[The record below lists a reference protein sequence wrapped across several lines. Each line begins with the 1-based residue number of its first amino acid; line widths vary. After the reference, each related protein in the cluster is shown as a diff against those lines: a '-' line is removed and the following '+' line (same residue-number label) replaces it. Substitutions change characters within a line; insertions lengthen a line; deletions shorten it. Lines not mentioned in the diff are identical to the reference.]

1 MLDVVMPGM
10 NGWSVLTQLKNDPAT
25 ADIPVIV
32 VTMIDNRNLG
42 YALGAADY
50 VTKPIDRD
58 RLAAILL
65 RYGNGA
71 GNSVLVVEDEPDER
85 EMFRR
90 MLESEGWRVRAAE
103 NGRAALEDLA
113 RETPS
118 VILLDLMMPE
128 MDGFEF
134 IDELHRSDTWKNVPV
149 LAVTAKELSAADRER
164 LNGYVGR
171 VIRKGS
177 YGKQE
182 LIEHVGA
189 MLAARVASQ
198 TPAHGAP

>member
-1 MLDVVMPGM
+1 
-10 NGWSVLTQLKNDPAT
+10 
-25 ADIPVIV
+25 
-32 VTMIDNRNLG
+32 
-42 YALGAADY
+42 
-50 VTKPIDRD
+50 
-58 RLAAILL
+58 
-65 RYGNGA
+65 
-71 GNSVLVVEDEPDER
+71 
-85 EMFRR
+85 
-90 MLESEGWRVRAAE
+90 
-103 NGRAALEDLA
+103 
-113 RETPS
+113 
-118 VILLDLMMPE
+118 

-134 IDELHRSDTWKNVPV
+134 IDELHRSDKWKNVPV